1 MDTVISTISYIRK
14 NGLAHRQFQQFLEE
28 IEAEYVD
35 VIYFTEFRWLSRGAA
50 LKRFFFTLREEIN
63 IFMNEKEKNVPQL
76 SDKKWI
82 IHLAFLTYIA
92 RFLNESNVKLQGK
105 EKLLPD
111 MYSDIKSFTVK
122 LKLSYKHIEKK
133 LDHFVCCKKEMETF
147 QQCNWEEVKVKF
159 MSIIEKLQN

>member
-1 MDTVISTISYIRK
+1 
-14 NGLAHRQFQQFLEE
+14 
-28 IEAEYVD
+28 
-35 VIYFTEFRWLSRGAA
+35 
-50 LKRFFFTLREEIN
+50 
-63 IFMNEKEKNVPQL
+63 MNEKEKNVPQL

-82 IHLAFLTYIA
+82 LDLAFLTDLTT
-92 RFLNESNVKLQGK
+92 FLNELNVKLQGK

-111 MYSDIKSFTVK
+111 MYSDVKSFTVK
-122 LKLSYKHIEKK
+122 LKLSYNFNFILMKKK